1 MRILLLRA
9 NLPHPHQSLGIP
21 LGVLYLG
28 AALRLARPGRD
39 ELRVLDP
46 GRQGLSVADLGRMA
60 GEWEP
65 RVIGISALTP
75 EAPAVHAIAAQVRA
89 RAPRATVVV
98 GGPHATAAPGDL
110 LADHNI
116 DVVCLGEGERTF
128 PELVEALDCGA
139 NLEEVAGLAL
149 RDSEGRVLR
158 TQARAPVAD
167 LDSLPWPAWDLVD
180 LPAYSRIRNM
190 NGGMLAAR
198 PYAGLFT
205 SRGCPHRCIYCHDVF
220 GKAIR
225 WRSAGNVL
233 DELSHLVGERGIRE
247 LHVYDDIFNLDAERA
262 GAICDGILSRGLR
275 LKLAF
280 PNALRGDA
288 LERGLIRK
296 LAEAGTYTACLAVET
311 ASPRLQKLLGKHLD
325 LDRVT
330 GAIEDCAR
338 AGILTI
344 GYFMLGF
351 PTETPDEL
359 RATVDFAL
367 RSRLHRASFFAVV
380 PFPGTALERLALK
393 HHPGYSYGRHFGY
406 FSTESFY
413 SWATGV
419 DLAAIQRDAYRRFYL
434 DPARLWALWRA
445 YPSVTSFAREAS
457 SAAYCMLPGLHAR
470 RDRVEEGSVP
480 AFLRRGT

>member
-1 MRILLLRA
+1 MRILLLRT

-21 LGVLYLG
+21 LGILYLA
-28 AALRLARPGRD
+28 AALRRARPGRD
-39 ELRVLDP
+39 ELRVLDA

-65 RVIGISALTP
+65 RVVGLSALTP
-75 EAPAVHAIAAQVRA
+75 EASAVHAIAAAVRA
-89 RAPRATVVV
+89 RAPGATVVV

-110 LADHNI
+110 LADPNI
-116 DVVCLGEGERTF
+116 DVVCLGEGEQTF
-128 PELVEALDCGA
+128 SELIDALDCGA
-139 NLEEVAGLAL
+139 CLEGVAGLAV
-149 RDSEGRVLR
+149 RDGAGQVTL
-158 TQARAPVAD
+158 TARRALVAE

-180 LPAYSRIRNM
+180 LPGYSRSRNM

-205 SRGCPHRCIYCHDVF
+205 SRGCPHHCIYCHDVF

-225 WRSAGNVL
+225 WRSAANVL
-233 DELSHLVGERGIRE
+233 DEVEHLYRERGVRE

-262 GAICDGILSRGLR
+262 AAICDGLLSRGLR

-288 LERGLIRK
+288 LERGLIEK
-296 LAEAGTYTACLAVET
+296 LAAAGTYTACLAVET

-325 LDRVT
+325 LDGVS

-351 PTETPDEL
+351 PTETLDEL

-380 PFPGTALERLALK
+380 PFPGTALERLARQ

-413 SWATGV
+413 SWATGI
-419 DLAAIQRDAYRRFYL
+419 DLGAIQRNAYRRFYL

-445 YPSVTSFAREAS
+445 YPSVSSFAREATA
-457 SAAYCMLPGLHAR
+457 AAYCMLPGLHAR
-470 RDRVEEGSVP
+470 RDRVEAGSVP
-480 AFLRRGT
+480 SFLRRGA